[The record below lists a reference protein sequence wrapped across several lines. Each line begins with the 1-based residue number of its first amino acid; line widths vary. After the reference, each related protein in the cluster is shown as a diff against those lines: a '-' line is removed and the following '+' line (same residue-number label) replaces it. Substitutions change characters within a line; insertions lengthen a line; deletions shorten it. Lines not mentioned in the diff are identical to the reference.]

1 MADVDRGGGKH
12 KQPATAD
19 AGPKVILP
27 SGTVVMV
34 TASAPEELP
43 WREMLWHGLPMLRCR
58 LCPYDTLEGVEAMI
72 EHIEARHAPEP
83 PPAPLVQAYDASGNP
98 KS

>member
-1 MADVDRGGGKH
+1 MAEKE
-12 KQPATAD
+12 PAKARVVAPPGVVVEVT
-19 AGPKVILP
+19 P
-27 SGTVVMV
+27 S
-34 TASAPEELP
+34 AAEELP
-43 WREMLWHGLPMLRCR
+43 WTELRWHGLPMLRCR

-83 PPAPLVQAYDASGNP
+83 PPQPLVQAYDASGNP